1 MKLANA
7 KHYAKSLVAVGE
19 ECGCFNE
26 LYDDLKD
33 VGGKLDA
40 NLDLKKALLNKRV
53 SFARKQKLLKQ
64 VFKDFIGERTYNF
77 LFLLLRHGKLGWL
90 SEILILSRR
99 MNLSE
104 TDTVEVIVETA
115 VPLSADQEKAIAQL
129 LKQSIGVNAIL
140 RNVIN
145 EKLIGGLKLKIHDTI
160 IDSSVFGKIFRLK
173 ERIEKFE

>member
-115 VPLSADQEKAIAQL
+115 LKYIQAFEMITGEAFKAEP
-129 LKQSIGVNAIL
+129 GVVL
-140 RNVIN
+140 
-145 EKLIGGLKLKIHDTI
+145 T
-160 IDSSVFGKIFRLK
+160 
-173 ERIEKFE
+173 RIENNLKPYAL